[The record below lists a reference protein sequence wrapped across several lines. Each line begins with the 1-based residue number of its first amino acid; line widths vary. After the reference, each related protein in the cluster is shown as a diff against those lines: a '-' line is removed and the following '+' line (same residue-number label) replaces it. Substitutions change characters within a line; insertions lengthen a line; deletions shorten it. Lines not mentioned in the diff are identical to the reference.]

1 MKRRELLISLGAA
14 TVLGGRTLRGQQTA
28 LRARVSIDWAAMG
41 PKIPVDYCGFSY
53 ESMQLESPAFFSPGN
68 KGLISIYRELTPHGV
83 LRLGGNT
90 SAFTTFTGEPM
101 TGPDPLVA
109 QGPSTPKTETRRV
122 PVSTTAIDNLR
133 GFLDATGWTC
143 IYGLNMAQGTVEN
156 AVAEAAYVQK
166 VLGPKLVCFQLGNE
180 PDAWPRRYEPANWGP
195 VDYLNEWKKFRAVL
209 VEKIPGFKLAGPDI
223 SNKMPFLTAF
233 AAEIPRQVPELI
245 MLTAHYY
252 AMGPA
257 GSPGATLD
265 QLLISAPNQRTGDID
280 KMMAMARPTGLPL
293 RMTEVN
299 SCWAGGQP
307 GVSDTHASALWCGDM
322 MLQFAKAGCRGVN
335 MHGGGNGFY
344 TPIAGSMSAGFVR
357 RPEFYGMLLAQQ
369 FVGSILANTR
379 LQSVSDRVTAYAA
392 SGADGKKMAVVFN
405 KTVQPLQLE
414 MSGDIRWGRRGLLLT
429 GPSLESKDGTV
440 LSPVTVRLGA
450 MEVPPYSALMI
461 TTY

>member
-1 MKRRELLISLGAA
+1 
-14 TVLGGRTLRGQQTA
+14 
-28 LRARVSIDWAAMG
+28 MG

-53 ESMQLESPAFFSPGN
+53 ESMQLASPALFSPGN
-68 KGLISIYRELTPHGV
+68 RDLISIYRELTSRGV

-101 TGPDPLVA
+101 TGADPLVA
-109 QGPSTPKTETRRV
+109 QGPSTSKAEKRSF

-143 IYGLNMAQGTVEN
+143 IYGLNMAQGTAEN

-166 VLGPKLVCFQLGNE
+166 VLGPKLVCFQVGNE
-180 PDAWPRRYEPANWGP
+180 PDAWPTRYVPANWGP
-195 VDYLNEWKKFRAVL
+195 ADYLDEWKKFRAVL
-209 VEKIPGFKLAGPDI
+209 VEKIPGLKLAGPDI

-233 AAEIPRQVPELI
+233 AAEIPRQAREVI

-257 GSPGATLD
+257 RSPGATLD
-265 QLLISAPNQRTGDID
+265 QLLIPVPNQRTGDID
-280 KMMAMARPTGLPL
+280 KMVAVVRPTGLPF
-293 RMTEVN
+293 RMTEGN

-322 MLQFAKAGCRGVN
+322 MLQFAKAGCIGVN
-335 MHGGGNGFY
+335 MHGCGNGFY
-344 TPIAGSMSAGFVR
+344 TPIAGGISAGFVR
-357 RPEFYGMLLAQQ
+357 RPEFYGMLLAQR
-369 FVGSILANTR
+369 FVGSILANTT
-379 LQSVSDRVTAYAA
+379 LQCESDRVTAYAA

-405 KTVQPLQLE
+405 KTVQPLRLE
-414 MSGDIRWGRRGLLLT
+414 LSGDISWGSRGLLLT

-440 LSPVTVRLGA
+440 LSPVTARLGA
-450 MEVPPYSALMI
+450 IVIPPHSALMV
-461 TTY
+461 TT